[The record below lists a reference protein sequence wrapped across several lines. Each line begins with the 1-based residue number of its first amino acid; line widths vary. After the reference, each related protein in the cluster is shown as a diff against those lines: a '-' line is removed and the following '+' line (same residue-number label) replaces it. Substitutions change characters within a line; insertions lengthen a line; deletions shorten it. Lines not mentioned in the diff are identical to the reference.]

1 MRFNPACNGNRGEQ
15 KEPTSRQ
22 QQQQQQHEMERCEIR
37 KRERGNRQL
46 YAALVVAGEVDLP
59 GTPAFLP
66 VQSALSTSSAGR
78 SNAVVKVNNARAV
91 CGVADHRFVRNPSS
105 QQGATAQRG

>member
-15 KEPTSRQ
+15 KRAH

-37 KRERGNRQL
+37 KRERGKRQL

-91 CGVADHRFVRNPSS
+91 CGVADYHFVRNPSS